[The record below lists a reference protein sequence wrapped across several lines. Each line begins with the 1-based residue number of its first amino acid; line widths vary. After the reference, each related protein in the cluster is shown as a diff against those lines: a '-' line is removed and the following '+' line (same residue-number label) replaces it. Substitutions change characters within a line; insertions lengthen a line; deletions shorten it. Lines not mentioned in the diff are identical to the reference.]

1 MKLVRM
7 MEKLIIT
14 DLSKLKITKI
24 KDWAIHFTYDN
35 EKYLLH
41 GSCCDY
47 EYSSN
52 LYKRIPI
59 NNKYELVYIAG
70 ECTCDDY
77 IKGEFIKEYYKRT
90 LVYNQIDKEYFVNQ
104 LVKWEFAEYEEP
116 KIVGI
121 ENNLSQKSKRQ
132 EFIKQYDYRSNLEKL
147 KKRYENKIEELQD
160 IKNFKNGNELTTV
173 GIEIGL
179 ETAIHD
185 IEDILDGLEM

>member
-1 MKLVRM
+1 MS
-7 MEKLIIT
+7 KLIIT
-14 DLSKLKITKI
+14 DLNKLKITKV
-24 KDWAIHFTYDN
+24 KDWAIYFNYDN

-41 GSCCDY
+41 GSGECG

-59 NNKYELVYIAG
+59 NNKYELVYIKG
-70 ECTCDDY
+70 EYTCDDY
-77 IKGEFIKEYYKRT
+77 IKGEFIKEYYKRI

-104 LVKWEFAEYEEP
+104 LVKWKFAKYNPIKP

-121 ENNLSQKSKRQ
+121 GSNPNPKSKKS

-147 KKRYENKIEELQD
+147 KKRYENKIEELKD
-160 IKNFKNGNELTTV
+160 IKNFENGNELITV

-179 ETAIHD
+179 ENAIHD